1 MTKGPGRC
9 EPFLAA
15 SAMGRTMREKRQKR
29 PRRITPDYLERA
41 ALHYLERYA
50 SSSENLRRVLG
61 RKVWKAAR
69 EGGEVDEDQAAGWID
84 ALLDKL
90 RRAGLLDDRAYA
102 ESRTVTLRRQGESI
116 RGIRLKLAAKGVK
129 RDAVEAAL
137 DADEPGNDDVSAAVV
152 YARRRR
158 LGPWRAAA
166 EREARRERDMAALAR
181 KGFPLAICRAVI
193 DAADDTA
200 AEALADEIS

>member
-1 MTKGPGRC
+1 MP
-9 EPFLAA
+9 
-15 SAMGRTMREKRQKR
+15 EKRQKR

-84 ALLDKL
+84 VLVEKL

-102 ESRTVTLRRQGESI
+102 ETRTVALRRQGEST
-116 RGIRLKLAAKGVK
+116 RGIRLKLGAKGVE

-137 DADEPGNDDVSAAVV
+137 EADEPGNDDVSAAVA

-158 LGPWRAAA
+158 LGPWRTAA
-166 EREARRERDMAALAR
+166 EREARRDRDMAALAR
-181 KGFPLAICRAVI
+181 KGFSFDICRAVI
-193 DAADDTA
+193 DAADDRA
-200 AEALADEIS
+200 AEVLAEE